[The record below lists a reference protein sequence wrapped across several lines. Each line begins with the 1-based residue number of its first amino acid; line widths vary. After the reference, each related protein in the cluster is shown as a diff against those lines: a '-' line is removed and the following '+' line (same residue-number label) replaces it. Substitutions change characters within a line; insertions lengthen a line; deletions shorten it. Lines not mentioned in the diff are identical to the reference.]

1 MKRMALVLALLAS
14 AFSPVFAGVVLHI
27 GGTAMVIIVA
37 ICAVVAV
44 ISMFKK

>member
-1 MKRMALVLALLAS
+1 MKRMALVLTLVAS
-14 AFSPVFAGVVLHI
+14 VFSPVFAGVVLHI

-44 ISMFKK
+44 TSMFKK